1 MVRQTALRPHDVSD
15 SSVGL
20 DDRTLALATPVD
32 DNDHRIGRL
41 DASVQLVE
49 YGDYQCPFCSE
60 ALPGVKELLSTFGDG
75 VVFVFRHFPLVS
87 QHPNAWRAALAAE
100 AAGAQ
105 HRFWEMH
112 NHLLSHQHELSDDEL
127 SSHARA
133 LGLDMDQFERDLH
146 DAAVA
151 ERVRQDTIG
160 GLQSGV
166 MGTPTFFVNGQRL
179 EGGFRSRE
187 LGTAIDSALAGPLL
201 R

>member
-1 MVRQTALRPHDVSD
+1 MVGQTALRPHDVSD

-41 DASVQLVE
+41 DASVHLVE

-60 ALPGVKELLSTFGDG
+60 ALPGVKELLSTFGDR

-133 LGLDMDQFERDLH
+133 LGLDMDQFARDLH

-151 ERVRQDTIG
+151 ERFRQNTIG

-179 EGGFRSRE
+179 EGGFRPRE
-187 LGTAIDSALAGPLL
+187 LSSAIDSALAGPLV

>member
-1 MVRQTALRPHDVSD
+1 MVRQTALRPNDVSD

-32 DNDHRIGRL
+32 DRDHRIGRL
-41 DASVQLVE
+41 DAAVQLVE
-49 YGDYQCPFCSE
+49 YGDYQCPYCSE
-60 ALPGVKELLSTFGDG
+60 ALPGVKELLSTFGDR

-112 NHLLSHQHELSDDEL
+112 NHLLGHQHALSDDEL
-127 SSHARA
+127 SNHARA

-146 DAAVA
+146 NPAVA
-151 ERVRQDTIG
+151 ERVRQDTVG
-160 GLQSGV
+160 GLESGV
-166 MGTPTFFVNGQRL
+166 MGTPTFFVNGRRL
-179 EGGFRSRE
+179 EGGFRSSE
-187 LGTAIDSALAGPLL
+187 LSIAIDSALNGS
-201 R
+201 

>member
-1 MVRQTALRPHDVSD
+1 MVRQTVLRPNDVSD
-15 SSVGL
+15 SSVGQ
-20 DDRTLALATPVD
+20 DDRTLTLATPVD
-32 DNDHRIGRL
+32 DRDHRIGRQ
-41 DASVQLVE
+41 DAVVQLVE

-60 ALPGVKELLSTFGDG
+60 ALPSVKELLSVFGDR

-112 NHLLSHQHELSDDEL
+112 NHLLSHQHALSDDEL
-127 SSHARA
+127 KSHARA
-133 LGLDMDQFERDLH
+133 LGLDMEEFERDLH
-146 DAAVA
+146 DPAVA
-151 ERVRQDTIG
+151 ERVRQDATG

-166 MGTPTFFVNGQRL
+166 MGTPTFFVNGRRL

-187 LGTAIDSALAGPLL
+187 LSTAIESALTGS
-201 R
+201 